1 MLINITELSR
11 FIYLNVILELPKQ
24 INKYLYTKT
33 LLNTSCYIY
42 LFVSALTG
50 KQVVIMILIINESV
64 VTQMPQLVIMMTYRF
79 FSTSSMTFVNVRG
92 RLLNVNKT
100 IDDESINNSKSVFP
114 RFTTICFVF
123 ALNVKSMF

>member
-1 MLINITELSR
+1 MSL
-11 FIYLNVILELPKQ
+11 Q
-24 INKYLYTKT
+24 INMYPYMKT

-79 FSTSSMTFVNVRG
+79 F
-92 RLLNVNKT
+92 LL
-100 IDDESINNSKSVFP
+100 
-114 RFTTICFVF
+114 RR
-123 ALNVKSMF
+123 